1 MTEGI
6 AHMPTQAEREFP
18 VVGVGASAGGLE
30 AISSLLEQLP
40 SPCGMALLVV
50 QHLDPHHP
58 SLLTEILSKRTTL
71 PVEQAT
77 DEMPIA
83 VDHVYVIP
91 PNTSMSVMDGFL
103 RLKPRGDGTGP
114 AMPIDD
120 LFESLAKDRGAD
132 AIGVILSGTGT
143 DGAIGMQAIKGC
155 GGITLA
161 QDEHTARFSAMPRAA
176 IGLGVIDKVLA
187 PSAIAAEL
195 LRIVHHPYLAT
206 ETLEND
212 GLRRVLREI
221 RYACNIDFTHYKRG
235 TIARRTARRMALRGA
250 GDVAAYLC
258 IMGADSS
265 EVHALCRDL
274 LIRYTEFFRDS
285 DAFAALTES
294 ALPRLLKGPDPAA
307 SLRIWVPG
315 CATGEEVYSI
325 AICVAEY
332 LARHALMTPVQI
344 FGTDI
349 SDEALAT
356 ARGGRYI
363 ENIARNVSPERLNR
377 FFVKEGDGYRV
388 IKSIRDWCTFARQDI
403 AYDPPFSRIGLISC
417 RNLLIY
423 LDTVLHKRV
432 LPALHFA
439 LQPEGLLMLGL
450 SETIGGHGDLF
461 SAMDIPRGKL
471 FVKKAVPSR
480 SFGALSMPAVRAQLE
495 AGNADGTAGNARGAA
510 AAPSHADID
519 RILLARYTPA
529 CVLCDEDFNVLE
541 YRGDTGPF
549 LIHPA
554 GVPTNQ
560 LRRLARPNLLL
571 AITDAARQLRAGVDP
586 VVKEGL
592 RVEVDGQPREAR
604 LEMTAAPR
612 TGNSGRW
619 FIVVFMLTHRSSA
632 SMAAG
637 TAGSLRDA
645 LKATLVAS
653 LNRRAAAPPDAAMQ
667 GELARLIDEL
677 RSTRQ
682 QMRALIDEHAGSIEE
697 LRAFEEETLASN
709 EEFQSTNEELETT
722 KEELQSLNEELSTTN
737 DELRFRHR
745 ELKTVHDQATQARD
759 YADAI
764 VETVSQPLLVLDAEF
779 RVVRANTC
787 FYESFHT
794 RASETL
800 NASLYALGSG
810 QWDIPALR
818 ALLED
823 LLPRHSR
830 VRNHEVTATFP
841 QLGVRTMRLNASQVS
856 WPDSALILLSIDDVT
871 ARGRA
876 FAQLVVADRQKD
888 EFLAMLAHELRNPLA
903 VMSNAAH
910 LMQHERASPEI
921 KANALATIER
931 QLRIQV
937 RMVDD
942 LLEVSRITRGV
953 VALQVQRV
961 DVAQIVRQAH
971 EGQRQPIALRGHEVN
986 LVLPTDGVFV
996 DADAARIE
1004 QVVTNLLA
1012 NAVKYTPAGGRIEV
1026 HLEQQHSH
1034 AVLTLSDNGI
1044 GMTAEF
1050 LPQIF
1055 TVFVQAETSIQRST
1069 GGLGVGLAIVRRLV
1083 ELHGGTVEAH
1093 SDGLNHGSR
1102 FIVRLPAAQRSAR
1115 APAAND
1121 ALAPSQQPS
1130 ADTPKRRVLVV
1141 DDNPDAAQGAAAL
1154 LALDGHDVRVVA
1166 DGPAALREVQR
1177 FLPEVVLLDIGLA
1190 GMSGYDVCR
1199 QILRLPNQQNTVVLA
1214 VSGYGQSKDIEE
1226 ARRAG
1231 FNDHITKPAR
1241 PHQLERYLRGAA

>member
-1 MTEGI
+1 
-6 AHMPTQAEREFP
+6 MPEQAQREFP
-18 VVGVGASAGGLE
+18 IVGVGASAGGLE

-40 SPCGMALLVV
+40 QRCGMALLVV

-71 PVEQAT
+71 PVAQAT

-103 RLKPRGDGTGP
+103 RLRPRGDGTGP

-161 QDEHTARFSAMPRAA
+161 QDENTARFSAMPRAA

-195 LRIVHHPYLAT
+195 LRIVHHPYLAADA
-206 ETLEND
+206 LEND
-212 GLRRVLREI
+212 GLRQVLREI

-250 GDVAAYLC
+250 GDVEAYLC
-258 IMGADSS
+258 IMGADSA

-274 LIRYTEFFRDS
+274 LIRYTEFFRDA

-294 ALPRLLKGPDPAA
+294 ALPRLLEGPDPAVT
-307 SLRIWVPG
+307 LRIWVPG

-423 LDTVLHKRV
+423 LDAVLHKRV

-450 SETIGGHGDLF
+450 SETIGGHADLF

-480 SFGALSMPAVRAQLE
+480 SFGALNMPAVRAERE
-495 AGNADGTAGNARGAA
+495 AGNADGNAGAAAGAA
-510 AAPSHADID
+510 AAPSHADMAVD
-519 RILLARYTPA
+519 
-529 CVLCDEDFNVLE
+529 N
-541 YRGDTGPF
+541 
-549 LIHPA
+549 
-554 GVPTNQ
+554 
-560 LRRLARPNLLL
+560 
-571 AITDAARQLRAGVDP
+571 AA
-586 VVKEGL
+586 
-592 RVEVDGQPREAR
+592 
-604 LEMTAAPR
+604 
-612 TGNSGRW
+612 
-619 FIVVFMLTHRSSA
+619 
-632 SMAAG
+632 
-637 TAGSLRDA
+637 SLRDA
-645 LKATLVAS
+645 LKATLMAS
-653 LNRRAAAPPDAAMQ
+653 LNRRAAAPPDASMQ
-667 GELARLIDEL
+667 GELAHLSDEL

-737 DELRFRHR
+737 EELRFRHR

-794 RASETL
+794 RANETL

-856 WPDSALILLSIDDVT
+856 WPDRALILLSIDDVT
-871 ARGRA
+871 ERGRVL
-876 FAQLVVADRQKD
+876 AQLTMADRQKD

-910 LMQHERASPEI
+910 LMQHERASAEI

-953 VALQVQRV
+953 VVLQIKRV

-971 EGQRQPIALRGHEVN
+971 EGLKAPIALRGHDVS
-986 LVLPTDGVFV
+986 LVLPTGGVFV

-1012 NAVKYTPAGGRIEV
+1012 NAVKYTPPGGHIEV
-1026 HLEQQHSH
+1026 QLEQQHRQ

-1055 TVFVQAETSIQRST
+1055 SVFVQAETSIQRSA

-1083 ELHGGTVEAH
+1083 ELHGGTVQAH

-1102 FIVRLPAAQRSAR
+1102 FVVRLPAAQSGPLAD
-1115 APAAND
+1115 AVND
-1121 ALAPSQQPS
+1121 ALVPAPQAPT
-1130 ADTPKRRVLVV
+1130 DTPKRRVLVV
-1141 DDNPDAAQGAAAL
+1141 DDNADAAQGAAAL

-1166 DGPAALREVQR
+1166 DGPAALHEMLR
-1177 FLPEVVLLDIGLA
+1177 FLPELVLLDIGLS

-1199 QILRLPNQQNTVVLA
+1199 QIRRMPDQQHTVVLA

-1231 FNDHITKPAR
+1231 FTDHITKPAR
-1241 PHQLERYLRGAA
+1241 LHQFDRYLHSAA